1 LEKKERMIKRFI
13 NLVKSWFGHAIETLE
28 SPTLLLQQAQEDMQK
43 LHRENRERAVRA
55 ITAKNNLQQQVSEME
70 RKVND
75 LGAKA
80 ELALKR
86 GQRDIA
92 LQLLKEKQS
101 YQGSLDGLQSSLQQ
115 AIETSEA
122 VKEHIRREGDKIR
135 EKMAQATALK
145 VEWENARIQ
154 QEIAKQLDGLES
166 IDGMDTNFERARTKI
181 KNTMSEASARQELNK
196 TNVSAKLLA
205 LEDIEHNANAEQEL
219 AQMEAK
225 LGLGVASP
233 AMTPVVIAGESDLE
247 RQLAELEAKVGTN
260 SNTLVA
266 SGRG

>member
-1 LEKKERMIKRFI
+1 LEKIERMFKRFI
-13 NLVKSWFGHAIETLE
+13 NLVKSWFGFAIESLE
-28 SPTLLLQQAQEDMQK
+28 NPELLLQQAQEDMHK
-43 LHRENRERAVRA
+43 LHQENRERAVKA
-55 ITAKNNLQQQVSEME
+55 ITAKNNLQQQVGDME

-75 LGAKA
+75 LQAKA

-122 VKEHIRREGDKIR
+122 VKEHIRREEEKIR
-135 EKMAQATALK
+135 EKTAQALALK
-145 VEWENARIQ
+145 AQWQNAKIQ

-166 IDGMDTNFERARTKI
+166 IDGMDTNFARAQAKI

-196 TNVSAKLLA
+196 TNVSAKLSE

-219 AQMEAK
+219 AALEAK
-225 LGLGVASP
+225 LGLGAAPSTVS
-233 AMTPVVIAGESDLE
+233 TPITAAESDLE
-247 RQLAELEAKVGTN
+247 QQLAALEAKVGG
-260 SNTLVA
+260 S
-266 SGRG
+266 

>member
-1 LEKKERMIKRFI
+1 MIKRFI
-13 NLVKSWFGHAIETLE
+13 NLVKSWFGFAIETLE
-28 SPTLLLQQAQEDMQK
+28 NPTLLLQQAQEDMQK

-101 YQGSLDGLQSSLQQ
+101 YQGSLDGMQSSLQQ

-145 VEWENARIQ
+145 VEWENAKIQ
-154 QEIAKQLDGLES
+154 QEIAKQLDNLES
-166 IDGMDTNFERARTKI
+166 IDGTDSNFERARTKI
-181 KNTMSEASARQELNK
+181 K
-196 TNVSAKLLA
+196 TNVSSKLLA
-205 LEDIEHNANAEQEL
+205 LEDIEQNANAEQEL

-225 LGLGVASP
+225 LGMGVASP

-247 RQLAELEAKVGTN
+247 RQLAELEAKVGAN
-260 SNTLVA
+260 NNTLVA